1 MLNRLV
7 DAAIEATVVGSFTKI
22 GPAVRSRL
30 DAWEPIDVDL
40 TGTTILLTGGSSGLG
55 RETSRRLVGL
65 GATVH
70 LTSRSA
76 TRAEA
81 VAEELSEGSPGMAIG
96 HALDTGELES
106 VDALVRTVEDRLDGA
121 GLDVL
126 LHNAGALTDRHETN
140 SAGVEQTLAS
150 HLVGPY
156 ALTLE
161 LRPHLSPGA
170 RVLWMSSG
178 GMYTQGLDVDR
189 LELSPG
195 DYQGA
200 VAYARAKRAQVELVT
215 HLAPQWAP
223 DVILHSLH
231 PGWVDTPGVDA
242 ALPGFGWV
250 MGPLLRDVTDGTDTA
265 VWLAAGGATG
275 WKPGLFW
282 LDRRPRSTSY
292 LPGTSTTEAERERL
306 VEWLDARVGS
316 ERNAS

>member
-1 MLNRLV
+1 MLNRLL
-7 DAAIEATVVGSFTKI
+7 DTAIEATVVGSFTRI

-30 DAWEPIDVDL
+30 DGWEPVDVDL
-40 TGTTILLTGGSSGLG
+40 TDTAILVTGGSSGLG
-55 RETSRRLVGL
+55 RETARRLVGL

-76 TRAEA
+76 TRARG
-81 VAEELSEGSPGMAIG
+81 VAEELNDGGPGTAIG
-96 HALDTGELES
+96 HALDTGELDS
-106 VDALVRTVEDRLDGA
+106 VDELVGAVTEQLDGA

-140 SAGVEQTLAS
+140 SAGLEQTLAS

-156 ALTLE
+156 ALTLG

-189 LELSPG
+189 LEMRPER
-195 DYQGA
+195 YQGS

-215 HLAPQWAP
+215 HLAPRLAP
-223 DVILHSLH
+223 DVILHALH
-231 PGWVDTPGVDA
+231 PGWVDTPGVDSS
-242 ALPGFGWV
+242 LPGFGRV
-250 MGPLLRDVTDGTDTA
+250 MGPLLRDVEDGADTA
-265 VWLAAGGATG
+265 VWLAAGGASG

-282 LDRRPRSTSY
+282 LDRRPRSTAY
-292 LPGTSTTEAERERL
+292 LPGTSTTESERGRL

-316 ERNAS
+316 ERVSS